1 MIEKEETSDALK
13 FLHAAIILKYTSA
26 VYQENTV
33 AQLIHEYG
41 LVREHVVNTQLLN
54 SEIVWKALLEN
65 MPMTALIRNLP
76 KLSQFT
82 FMSHGEYL
90 DKVVANIQDAKRLKE
105 ARIHPLS
112 VLLALTTYKKGSG
125 IKGKHVWSVKQDIVK
140 ALEKAFLLCFQN
152 VEPTGKRFCLAYD
165 VSGMNFLTWLRRK
178 F

>member
-1 MIEKEETSDALK
+1 
-13 FLHAAIILKYTSA
+13 
-26 VYQENTV
+26 
-33 AQLIHEYG
+33 
-41 LVREHVVNTQLLN
+41 
-54 SEIVWKALLEN
+54 
-65 MPMTALIRNLP
+65 MTALIRNLP